1 MKNYKFV
8 TAIIVMGTIIASGIS
23 AQTSNSPKVYFDI
36 FWGMNIYVEKMPD
49 DAERTFTGSI
59 DSTQFLSG
67 TLTAKKGMFGDTYD
81 PYAVFIDVG
90 GSFSYLFTQHIGAYI
105 DVAYLNG
112 SYTMTTDLD
121 FVGGLKPDGR
131 PVGNGIDTYEG
142 KLRFGINAFGANVVE
157 SDSKVSVH
165 GINFSVGPTFRLVSS
180 NTYHFFLTPKF
191 NFQSYTTNADLTN
204 DFFYFDYGSTSQT
217 REKATH
223 NFTQVDTE
231 FGAGLI
237 LDWRWGSKMYF
248 TLKTAVNL
256 DFYQLKTTTQTTSI
270 RRGSELKFETV
281 ADSAVTNFSIL
292 LLMGIGWAF

>member
-8 TAIIVMGTIIASGIS
+8 TAIIVMGTIIASGVF

-36 FWGMNIYVEKMPD
+36 FFGMNVYFEKMPD

-59 DSTQFLSG
+59 DSTQYLSG

-112 SYTMTTDLD
+112 SNTMTTDID
-121 FVGGLKPDGR
+121 FVEGLTPDGW
-131 PVGNGIDTYEG
+131 PVGTGIDTYEG
-142 KLRFGINAFGANVVE
+142 KLRFGSNGLA

-191 NFQSYTTNADLTN
+191 NFQSYTMNADLTN
-204 DFFYFDYGSTSQT
+204 DFFYFDYGSTSQAAY
-217 REKATH
+217 KATH

-231 FGAGLI
+231 FGAGI
-237 LDWRWGSKMYF
+237 MLDWKWGSKMYF
-248 TLKTAVNL
+248 TLKTAANL